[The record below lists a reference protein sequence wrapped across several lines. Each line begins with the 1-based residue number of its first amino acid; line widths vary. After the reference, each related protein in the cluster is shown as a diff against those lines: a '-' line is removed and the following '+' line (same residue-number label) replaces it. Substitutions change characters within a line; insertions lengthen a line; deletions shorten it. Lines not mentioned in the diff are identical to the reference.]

1 MTSPGA
7 LRRPELG
14 RAGAQLQSLATSS
27 KASLTVA
34 RRVIVAV
41 LFFLIVQSIFHL
53 SPPEIISGVTLGAL
67 YGVVGVGI
75 VLTYRTNRIINF
87 AAAAVGAVPA
97 ITAVLLS
104 TADHVSYLLSMP
116 IAIVGGLLCGALTE
130 IVVLRRFKNTYRL
143 IVTVVT
149 IGIAQSFAALGFFIP
164 VWFGERASGVPRVTT
179 PWQNWMINNHR
190 GEPIITGNQ
199 VFAFAVV
206 ILLTGLLAFFLKKTR
221 FGIALRACSENSDR
235 AALLGMPVAR
245 VNTIAWAFAGLLS
258 AMAIFSV
265 APLYGVPSDATLGF
279 DTLLY
284 GLAAA
289 VVAKMENV
297 TVALMT
303 GLGIGLLISA
313 SELATGAQDYSY
325 ALMIVVIY
333 AGLLAQRK
341 SRSRAVDANASS
353 WQTIANYRPIPL
365 ELRALPE
372 VVRARTGIILIGL
385 ALAIG
390 LPYLVDPSDMSHL
403 QLLPIFGIVGV
414 SLVVLTGWAGQIS
427 LGQFG
432 LVGIGAAVA
441 GGLIAN
447 HNIDFFAAVAIGIA
461 AGAVTAV
468 IIGLPAVRIQGLYLA
483 VTTLSFGYT
492 MQYYVLNSHYWIGRH
507 ILPSTLAANLQRP
520 LLWGKFALDQS
531 TGGIG
536 GERAF
541 YFLCLGFLILAL
553 LSAASFRRQH
563 SGRMLIALRDNQRA
577 AASYSIA
584 PIRTRLAA
592 FAISG
597 GFAGLAGVLM
607 AYQQHNV
614 IPGTYDTFS
623 SIGVFLAAAVGGLG
637 SLAGGTLSVIA
648 FEATVLFGPL
658 AWHHLGHTFSDVVPL
673 LLTGPLLIINLYTN
687 PGGLAGWVFT
697 ERDKWLRRLAAK
709 HGIHVPSL
717 VADRRV
723 DTQDPTPTEPSTVTV
738 PDPSGEQSTE
748 PELVR

>member
-1 MTSPGA
+1 MSGLSGSRTPPA
-7 LRRPELG
+7 LGELG
-14 RAGAQLQSLATSS
+14 GRLMSFVSSNRARPTVIRRIVLA
-27 KASLTVA
+27 A
-34 RRVIVAV
+34 

-53 SPPEIISGVTLGAL
+53 SPPEIVSGTSLGAL

-104 TADHVSYLLSMP
+104 TADHVSYLLTMP

-130 IVVLRRFKNTYRL
+130 IVVLRRFKNTSRL

-149 IGIAQSFAALGFFIP
+149 IGIAQSYAALGFFIP

-179 PWQNWMINNHR
+179 PWQNIMLNNSR

-199 VFAFAVV
+199 VFAFLVV
-206 ILLTGLLAFFLKKTR
+206 ILLTGLLAFFLKFTR
-221 FGIALRACSENSDR
+221 FGIALRASSENSDR

-258 AMAIFSV
+258 AMAIFAV

-297 TVALMT
+297 TVALLT

-333 AGLLAQRK
+333 AGLLAQRR

-353 WQTIANYRPIPL
+353 WQTIANFRPIPV
-365 ELRALPE
+365 ELRSLPE
-372 VVRARTGIILIGL
+372 VLRMRTGLIVVGL
-385 ALAIG
+385 AVAIG

-403 QLLPIFGIVGV
+403 QLLPIYGIIGV

-447 HNIDFFAAVAIGIA
+447 HNIDFFAAIAIGIA
-461 AGAVTAV
+461 AGAITAV
-468 IIGLPAVRIQGLYLA
+468 IIGLPAVRIQGLFLA

-492 MQYYVLNSHYWIGRH
+492 MQYYVLNSHYWIGKH

-520 LLWGKFALDQS
+520 VLWGKFALDES
-531 TGGIG
+531 VGGIG
-536 GERAF
+536 GERSF
-541 YFLCLGFLILAL
+541 YFLCLGFLMLCLLA
-553 LSAASFRRQH
+553 AASFRRNH

-577 AASYSIA
+577 AASYSIS
-584 PIRTRLAA
+584 PVRTRLAA

-614 IPGTYDTFS
+614 IPGTYDTVS
-623 SIGVFLAAAVGGLG
+623 SIGVFLAAAVGGLA
-637 SLAGGTLSVIA
+637 SLAGGTLSVIG

-658 AWHHLGHTFSDVVPL
+658 LWHHLGHTFSDVMPL

-687 PGGLAGWVFT
+687 PGGLAGWVFN
-697 ERDKWLRRLAAK
+697 ERDKWLRKLAAK

-717 VADRRV
+717 VADRLV
-723 DTQDPTPTEPSTVTV
+723 EPTPQPVTEPV
-738 PDPSGEQSTE
+738 PEPRLEPTAE